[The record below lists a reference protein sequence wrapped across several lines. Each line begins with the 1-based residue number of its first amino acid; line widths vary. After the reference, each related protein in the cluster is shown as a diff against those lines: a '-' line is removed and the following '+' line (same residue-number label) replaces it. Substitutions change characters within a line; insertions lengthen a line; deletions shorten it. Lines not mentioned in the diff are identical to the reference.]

1 MLLVGIAF
9 GQAMAYWHWPLYFPP
24 VLFQILGIVVLIL
37 IVLEGPP
44 DLRLTRD
51 ERLLVWRSFLAAAA
65 ILMVQAAVIS
75 ALLHFSAEP
84 GVQSCLANAGALAV
98 LCSTVVI
105 PGVAGLTAKQ
115 KESIGYESTF
125 PDGLGVMVFSLALQ
139 DDFDQGVLPEGKI

>member
-1 MLLVGIAF
+1 MPSVLLVGIAF

-37 IVLEGPP
+37 TVLEGPL

-98 LCSTVVI
+98 VCR
-105 PGVAGLTAKQ
+105 
-115 KESIGYESTF
+115 
-125 PDGLGVMVFSLALQ
+125 SLAWPVSRPNRRSLLVMQ
-139 DDFDQGVLPEGKI
+139 ARSLIAWASWYSVLHCRMISPRVLLEGKI